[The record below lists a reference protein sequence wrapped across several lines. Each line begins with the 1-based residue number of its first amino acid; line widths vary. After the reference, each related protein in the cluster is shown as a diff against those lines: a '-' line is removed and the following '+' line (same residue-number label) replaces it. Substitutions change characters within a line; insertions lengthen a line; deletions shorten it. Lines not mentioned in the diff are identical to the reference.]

1 MNRYIEAEGLKR
13 KRLAKRL
20 GMSESNFSDYLNGKR
35 TNGIYDFV
43 ANLADCL
50 GHEHTFF
57 MKEDSCNAVK
67 NQEEHAFLF
76 SAGEMLSDSGEEGLR
91 QLTKLCDL
99 IEIYN
104 RGTHMPEIQFVDLPQ
119 IIEENKIIKLEIE
132 NLMRKYL

>member
-1 MNRYIEAEGLKR
+1 MHSQFVVQNMNQYIEAEGLKR

-35 TNGIYDFV
+35 TSGIYDFA

-57 MKEDSCNAVK
+57 MKEDFHHIVTD
-67 NQEEHAFLF
+67 QTDYAFLF
-76 SAGEMLSDSGEEGLR
+76 SAGERLSDSGEEGLQ

-104 RGTHMPEIQFVDLPQ
+104 RGQSHA
-119 IIEENKIIKLEIE
+119 
-132 NLMRKYL
+132 

>member
-1 MNRYIEAEGLKR
+1 MHLQFVVQNMNQYIEAEGLKR

-20 GMSESNFSDYLNGKR
+20 AMSESNFSDYLNGKR
-35 TNGIYDFV
+35 MNGIYDFA

-57 MKEDSCNAVK
+57 MKEDFHNTVK
-67 NQEEHAFLF
+67 GQEEHAFLF
-76 SAGEMLSDSGEEGLR
+76 SAGEMFSESGEEGLR

-104 RGTHMPEIQFVDLPQ
+104 MGESHA
-119 IIEENKIIKLEIE
+119 
-132 NLMRKYL
+132 